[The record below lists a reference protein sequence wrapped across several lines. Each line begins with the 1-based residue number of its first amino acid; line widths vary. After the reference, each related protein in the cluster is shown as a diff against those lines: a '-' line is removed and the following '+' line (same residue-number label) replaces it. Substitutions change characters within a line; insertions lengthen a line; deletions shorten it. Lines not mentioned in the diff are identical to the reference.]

1 MIKTVILC
9 IDGLDPAYL
18 EATPTPAIDDMAA
31 GRLGRP
37 GFYTVGQAVVPTVT
51 NVNNVSLITGA
62 PPSVHGIT
70 ANYLL
75 DPRTGQE
82 TYMESAEFL
91 CAPTILERA
100 GTLGRSTAVLTA
112 KQKLL
117 DMVGRGADYTL
128 CAEAPDASAVA
139 VLGPPPDIYAPDLNL
154 WLLDALIW
162 VLRERDPDLVYC
174 ATTDG
179 MMHHHAPETPASQAH
194 IRGLDSALGR
204 IAETWPQRQLLLTAD
219 HGMAAK
225 SWGVDLEKALL
236 TGGIS
241 ARAIPII
248 KDRYVAHHGNLGGAA
263 YVHLS
268 EPEAIDDAMA
278 LLRAIPGVEE
288 VHTREDAA
296 ARFQLMAQRIG
307 DLLVL
312 ADADT
317 VLGTFDTVRV
327 PVQLRS
333 HGSRHEAAVPILAY
347 GPQIHVDY
355 RYNYDLT
362 AELDLFSATS

>member
-9 IDGLDPAYL
+9 IDGLDPTYL
-18 EATPTPAIDDMAA
+18 EATPTPAIDDLAA
-31 GRLGRP
+31 GCLGQP

-51 NVNNVSLITGA
+51 NVNNVSLVTGA

-91 CAPTILERA
+91 CSPTILERA
-100 GTLGRSTAVLTA
+100 GRLGRSTAVLTA

-117 DMVGRGADYTL
+117 DLVGRGADCTL
-128 CAEAPDASAVA
+128 CAETPDASAVA
-139 VLGPPPDIYAPDLNL
+139 ALGPPPDIYAPDLNL
-154 WLLDALIW
+154 WLLDALAW

-179 MMHHHAPETPASQAH
+179 MMHHHAPETPASQTH

-204 IAETWPQRQLLLTAD
+204 IAEAWPQRQILLTAD
-219 HGMAAK
+219 HGMATK

-236 TGGIS
+236 AGSIA

-268 EPEAIDDAMA
+268 EPDAAGEAIA
-278 LLRAIPGVEE
+278 LLRSIPGVEE
-288 VHTREDAA
+288 VHTREQAA
-296 ARFQLMAQRIG
+296 ARFCLMAQRIG

-312 ADADT
+312 ADIDT
-317 VLGTFDTVRV
+317 VFGTFEVVRV

-333 HGSRHEAAVPILAY
+333 HGSRHEAAVPILAH
-347 GPQIHVDY
+347 GPQIGADY
-355 RYNYDLT
+355 ERNYDLT
-362 AELDLFSATS
+362 AKLSLTSTAP

>member
-18 EATPTPAIDDMAA
+18 EATPTPAIDDLAA
-31 GRLGRP
+31 GRLGQP
-37 GFYTVGQAVVPTVT
+37 AFYTVGQAVVPTVT

-75 DPRTGQE
+75 DSRSGQE

-91 CAPTILERA
+91 CSPTILERA
-100 GTLGRSTAVLTA
+100 GRLGRSTAVLTA

-117 DMVGRGADYTL
+117 ELVGRGADYTL
-128 CAEAPDASAVA
+128 CAEAPDTSVVA
-139 VLGPPPDIYAPDLNL
+139 ALGPPPDIYAPELNL

-162 VLRERDPDLVYC
+162 ALRERDPDLVYC

-194 IRGLDSALGR
+194 IRGLDDALGR
-204 IAETWPQRQLLLTAD
+204 IAEAWPQRQILLTAD

-225 SWGVDLEKALL
+225 LWGVDLERALRA
-236 TGGIS
+236 GSIA

-248 KDRYVAHHGNLGGAA
+248 KDRYVAHHGNQGGAA

-268 EPEAIDDAMA
+268 EPEAIEEAIA
-278 LLRAIPGVEE
+278 LLNAIPGVEE
-288 VHTREDAA
+288 IHTREQAA
-296 ARFQLMAQRIG
+296 ARFQLMAQRVG

-317 VLGTFDTVRV
+317 VFGIFDTVRV

-333 HGSRHEAAVPILAY
+333 HGSRHEAAVPILAH
-347 GPQIHVDY
+347 GPQIGVDY
-355 RYNYDLT
+355 RRNYDLT
-362 AELDLFSATS
+362 AGLDLFSATS